1 MLSLIL
7 LIRRCPDPA
16 DSCRLTL
23 VLESPILLQDKAWPS
38 CTNDGPWAVKCLGGG
53 QSTAYKE
60 NKLFDLLDFR
70 LPTDF
75 LIVISSN
82 SIYVSLVHILV
93 GIMGRLR
100 SSGFYWSRGLTF
112 VEEGDD
118 WLTTVT
124 WLSISSRQTC
134 SAPIAIRYRRR
145 LPIGFAKLWNRWGEG
160 TKTFLKGL
168 KEYHTIASRDYFPC
182 VSISVSENM
191 SPEDILFSI
200 EIYLDLVID
209 WWLYLQSHWHRRL
222 SFASS

>member
-70 LPTDF
+70 YQLIF
-75 LIVISSN
+75 LLLSVVILFMSHWSTFE
-82 SIYVSLVHILV
+82 SALWGGLVAVVFTGHVVWPLWKRVTIGWLQ
-93 GIMGRLR
+93 
-100 SSGFYWSRGLTF
+100 SRDGQF
-112 VEEGDD
+112 P
-118 WLTTVT
+118 
-124 WLSISSRQTC
+124 SRQTC
-134 SAPIAIRYRRR
+134 SAPFAIRYRCR

-168 KEYHTIASRDYFPC
+168 KEYHTIASRDYFTC